1 MATAA
6 TLPWRHR
13 PAVLLALAGAVY
25 ALISLVNHY
34 NFRTA
39 ALDLGLATQV
49 VGDWA
54 HLRAA
59 QVSLL
64 IDSPPTNFLSVHF
77 SLTPALAVPLY
88 WLVGGAWALLLVQL
102 GAVLLGGLG
111 VWRYARAQGASSG
124 EAQLALAFFSVQW
137 GLFSALGFDYHNNV
151 VGAMALPWLALWV
164 ARGRWGPAAAA
175 AGLLL
180 VSKENMALWLVLVLL
195 GLAWQHRGRRGVAVG
210 LGLAAAGGLGYFL
223 VVTRWA
229 MPALDV
235 AHRPFGQAVRYQQW
249 GPTVPAAA
257 ANLLRHPALLWQAL
271 FQNTTPDAAYNYVK
285 LEFWLALLSSGGLA
299 LLARPWY
306 ALMLLPVVGQ
316 KLLAND
322 PALWG
327 INMQYSI
334 EFAPVLALAVADA
347 LRHWPAGAPARRRGW
362 RLALASAATF
372 TLVTLY
378 TRQSKWYDRTTTNFL
393 IGRHYRCPYDR
404 AALRAALAQLPPVG
418 ALSVQSNLTP
428 QLPAPRRLY
437 LFPALRDAQY
447 VVLLRQPDEAAAWPL
462 RSEQSPQALSQLRH
476 RPDFRVFYEDAQLVI
491 FARRDPVRNPAEVLS
506 F

>member
-13 PAVLLALAGAVY
+13 PALLLALAGAVY
-25 ALISLVNHY
+25 ALVSLVNHY

-39 ALDLGLATQV
+39 ALDLGLAAQV

-175 AGLLL
+175 AGG
-180 VSKENMALWLVLVLL
+180 A
-195 GLAWQHRGRRGVAVG
+195 
-210 LGLAAAGGLGYFL
+210 
-223 VVTRWA
+223 
-229 MPALDV
+229 D
-235 AHRPFGQAVRYQQW
+235 PFG
-249 GPTVPAAA
+249 PPACR
-257 ANLLRHPALLWQAL
+257 LR
-271 FQNTTPDAAYNYVK
+271 
-285 LEFWLALLSSGGLA
+285 
-299 LLARPWY
+299 LAR
-306 ALMLLPVVGQ
+306 
-316 KLLAND
+316 KTR
-322 PALWG
+322 
-327 INMQYSI
+327 S
-334 EFAPVLALAVADA
+334 
-347 LRHWPAGAPARRRGW
+347 RRRH
-362 RLALASAATF
+362 
-372 TLVTLY
+372 
-378 TRQSKWYDRTTTNFL
+378 Q
-393 IGRHYRCPYDR
+393 
-404 AALRAALAQLPPVG
+404 
-418 ALSVQSNLTP
+418 
-428 QLPAPRRLY
+428 
-437 LFPALRDAQY
+437 
-447 VVLLRQPDEAAAWPL
+447 
-462 RSEQSPQALSQLRH
+462 
-476 RPDFRVFYEDAQLVI
+476 
-491 FARRDPVRNPAEVLS
+491 VR
-506 F
+506 